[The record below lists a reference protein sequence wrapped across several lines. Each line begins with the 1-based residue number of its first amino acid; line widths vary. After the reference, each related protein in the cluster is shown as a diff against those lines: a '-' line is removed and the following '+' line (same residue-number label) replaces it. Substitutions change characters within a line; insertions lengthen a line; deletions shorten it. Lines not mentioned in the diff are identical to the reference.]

1 MKITIKRIIYSFIL
15 TLFLSSCIY
24 TSSDI
29 KTRDDEVAFLKIK
42 LEIVKDDY
50 NEFYKN
56 HNGKGDIVTYQYFS
70 QIFVP
75 PIMYLPILNYAKP
88 TMIDTAAAS
97 VGFILGIKYTWL
109 QMILFILLLFFYW
122 AMPIIIFFLLFYVCP
137 NYINYLTQ
145 KKKFNEYKVITE
157 RELPLLREEL
167 LKFRELKKQNNLSL
181 QQNIETSI
189 VEAKNVIDMANK
201 KAKRIT
207 TEAQNAANKII
218 EEANEEHGNIILE
231 AKKEA
236 ALIISKASLENLYI
250 KD

>member
-1 MKITIKRIIYSFIL
+1 MKSSKKRIISSIILSF
-15 TLFLSSCIY
+15 FLSSCIY

-50 NEFYKN
+50 DKFYKT
-56 HNGKGDIVTYQYFS
+56 HNGKGDIVNYQYFS

-75 PIMYLPILNYAKP
+75 PIMYLPILNYTKP
-88 TMIDTAAAS
+88 TMIDTAASS

-122 AMPIIIFFLLFYVCP
+122 VTPIIILILLFYVCP
-137 NYINYLTQ
+137 NYINFLTQ
-145 KKKFNEYKVITE
+145 KKKIKEYKQIIE
-157 RELPLLREEL
+157 RDLPLQREDL
-167 LKFRELKKQNNLSL
+167 LKFRQLKKQNNLSL
-181 QQNIETSI
+181 QQNIEASI
-189 VEAKNVIDMANK
+189 AEAKNIIETANS
-201 KAKRIT
+201 KAKRIMT
-207 TEAQNAANKII
+207 DAQNLANKTIDD
-218 EEANEEHGNIILE
+218 ANEEHGNIILE

-236 ALIISKASLENLYI
+236 ALIISKANLKNLDI